1 VSTITTKQTTMEEE
15 ESLHPCPKAHKHD
28 NLVYV
33 SRIMGEGWSVG
44 VGMGRKE
51 FCLGR
56 KLFFFLSRKRGGRAV
71 HPRGK
76 KAQFYLHK

>member
-1 VSTITTKQTTMEEE
+1 MEEE
-15 ESLHPCPKAHKHD
+15 ESLQPCPKAHKHD

-33 SRIMGEGWSVG
+33 SRIMGEGWLVG

-56 KLFFFLSRKRGGRAV
+56 KLFFFLSRKRGGGGGGGGA
-71 HPRGK
+71 PDGK
-76 KAQFYLHK
+76 KRKKINKINKK